1 MKRFRIHIILILCLL
16 LFYAII
22 AGDSLL
28 KRFSA
33 GPGEREW
40 YRNRGRKTITIP

>member
-33 GPGEREW
+33 GPGG
-40 YRNRGRKTITIP
+40 RGNSTGTGDGRQ